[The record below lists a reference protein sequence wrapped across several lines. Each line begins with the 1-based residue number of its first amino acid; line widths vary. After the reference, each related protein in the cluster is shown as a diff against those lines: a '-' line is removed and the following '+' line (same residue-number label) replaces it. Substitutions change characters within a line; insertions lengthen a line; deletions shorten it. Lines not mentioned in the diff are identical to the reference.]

1 MSKPVKELINQ
12 SYKSQFTD
20 RDGLVIVDI
29 RGIKASDNIA
39 MRKAL
44 ADKGMK
50 VTVVKNTIARKAIE
64 GTELEPVG
72 NLLTGACAFVYSVD
86 GEQSIINIAR
96 SLVDEAKKMPC
107 IVFKGAVMEGYV
119 FAEEDGVKELSKYP
133 TREEAIAKLVG
144 AILGPASKLSGALKG
159 PFSTLAGLIKAVE
172 EKGGEVEKV
181 AS

>member
-1 MSKPVKELINQ
+1 MSKPVKNLIKQ
-12 SYKSQFTD
+12 SYSTKFTE

-50 VTVVKNTIARKAIE
+50 VTVVKNTIARKAVE

-72 NLLTGACAFVYSVD
+72 ELLTGACAFVYSID
-86 GEQSIINIAR
+86 GEQSIINVAR
-96 SLVDEAKKMPC
+96 TLVDQAKAHPY
-107 IVFKGAVMEGYV
+107 IVFKGAVMEGSV
-119 FAEEDGVKELSKYP
+119 FADEDGVKALSKYP
-133 TREEAIAKLVG
+133 TREEAIAKLAG

-159 PFSTLAGLIKAVE
+159 PFSVLAGLIKAVE